1 MFKKLTL
8 PSGQRIDIHAQ
19 QLGDSIWIHHSG
31 TTWQLPL
38 KTTSSKKRSAGHS
51 DIEEGIA
58 APMPGKITKIP
69 VQPGSRVK
77 KGEVVAVMEAMK
89 MEYSLKASGDALVS
103 AVKCTVGDQVTLG
116 QILVEFEVKQ

>member
-1 MFKKLTL
+1 MFKKVTL
-8 PSGQRIDIHAQ
+8 PSGQKIDVHAQ

-38 KTTSSKKRSAGHS
+38 QATSRKKRSSGHS
-51 DIEEGIA
+51 DLEEGIA
-58 APMPGKITKIP
+58 APMPGKITKLP

-89 MEYSLKASGDALVS
+89 MEYSLKASDDAQV
-103 AVKCTVGDQVTLG
+103 AAIKCAVGDQVTLG